1 LKRQLL
7 DLLCCPACHASLAL
21 VEAHETS
28 GEVESGQLVCGT
40 CAQRYPIVRH
50 IPRFVPSSNYADT
63 FGLQWNLFR
72 TTQLDSHSGLA
83 LSRERFFRSSAW
95 TPEELAGKTILD
107 VGCGAGR
114 FAEVAL
120 STGAHVVALDYSSAA
135 DACWQNLGPHPRL
148 HVVQADIY
156 HLPFKQERFDFVYC
170 FGVLQT
176 TPDVE
181 TAFLALPAQLRPG
194 GKLVIDIYAKLFL
207 NWFWPKYWLRL
218 VTTRM
223 RPERLLPLVRGMVGV
238 LLPVSLRIGCLPLI
252 GRKLRYALPVANY
265 APDFPLSPAQLKEW
279 AILDTFDMLAP
290 RYDQPQSAQTLLTW
304 FHKAGLQDV
313 KVFRMRQLVGR
324 GGKPES
330 RSARCI

>member
-1 LKRQLL
+1 LKCQLL
-7 DLLCCPACHASLAL
+7 DLLCCPACQANLML
-21 VEAHETS
+21 VETQEAS
-28 GEVESGQLVCGT
+28 GEVESGQLICKT
-40 CAQRYPIVRH
+40 CARQYPIVKY
-50 IPRFVPSSNYADT
+50 IPRFVSGSNYADS

-72 TTQLDSHSGLA
+72 KTQLDSHSGLS
-83 LSRERFFRSSAW
+83 LSRERFFSSSDW

-114 FAEVAL
+114 FTEVSLA
-120 STGAHVVALDYSSAA
+120 TGAHVVALDYSSAA

-170 FGVLQT
+170 FGVLQH

-181 TAFLALPAQLRPG
+181 QAFLALPDQLRPG

-207 NWFWPKYWLRL
+207 NLFWPKYWLRP

-223 RPERLLPLVRGMVGV
+223 LPERLLQLVRGMVRV
-238 LLPVSLRIGCLPLI
+238 LLPVSLLIGRIPLL

-265 APDFPLSPAQLKEW
+265 APDFPLSQAQLKEW

-304 FHKAGLQDV
+304 FHKAGLRDV

-330 RSARCI
+330 RSSRCI